1 MTIRCIYHDA
11 EPRFPAT
18 DQHPQA
24 VRYTVPSALLGR
36 DVLVDTV
43 GGEPTTQEVDALLT
57 PPTPDQIE
65 AQVQAALNGG
75 TAQHLDPFK
84 LLKAMFVSNL
94 AHRLGKAPGALTG
107 PELTAERNRIAAI
120 YKAL

>member
-1 MTIRCIYHDA
+1 MVYVQRDNGVIVGCFAKRQPGIA
-11 EPRFPAT
+11 EEFVADNSPE
-18 DQHPQA
+18 
-24 VRYTVPSALLGR
+24 
-36 DVLVDTV
+36 VLAFRN
-43 GGEPTTQEVDALLT
+43 PP
-57 PPTPDQIE
+57 PPTADEIE

-75 TAQHLDPFK
+75 NARHLDPFK

-107 PELTAERNRIAAI
+107 AELTAERNRIAAI